1 MIRSPAKPLR
11 RVLLAGIAS
20 VLAGCVASTP
30 IKPADVMAGRGTAA
44 YAPTPEDSRLWVQAE
59 QIDKALSK
67 SEALY
72 RDTAAVAYVQSVA
85 DKLYP
90 EFAGRIRVRIVRS
103 ADFNAFALPNG
114 SIYINT
120 GLLAKLGNE
129 AQLATVLAHEAVH
142 FIDRHALSQTRN
154 IKSIRVLA
162 LGVALAGIPLA
173 GDLLAI
179 SSIYGYSRE
188 LERDADS
195 GGYLRLLTAGYDVR
209 ESVAVFES
217 MLKEVKELDIDQPV
231 FFSSHPRLQE
241 RIDSFRELSGKT
253 PAGGVVGRDEYVQA
267 LCKVYVVDLE
277 TQLRLARFKGVI
289 YLLEDASRR
298 PNYPAYADY
307 FLGEAYRQRDEKD
320 DKSKAEAAY
329 RRALAAAPEYTPTYR
344 ALGVLL
350 YQHKRYAEAR
360 PLLEQYLQRAPGA
373 ADRGYVDH
381 YLADMK

>member
-1 MIRSPAKPLR
+1 MIRSPAKLLR
-11 RVLLAGIAS
+11 RALLAGTACA
-20 VLAGCVASTP
+20 LAGCVASTP
-30 IKPADVMAGRGTAA
+30 ITPADVMAGRGTAA
-44 YAPTPEDSRLWVQAE
+44 YAPTAEDSRLWVQAE
-59 QIDKALSK
+59 QIDQALSR
-67 SEALY
+67 SDALY
-72 RDTAAVAYVQSVA
+72 RDAAAVAYVQKVA

-120 GLLAKLGNE
+120 GLLAKLTNE

-142 FIDRHALSQTRN
+142 FIERHALSQSRN
-154 IKSIRVLA
+154 IKSMRVLA

-195 GGYLRLLTAGYDVR
+195 GGYRRLLTAGYDVR

-241 RIDSFRELSGKT
+241 RIDSFRELSAKASARGI
-253 PAGGVVGRDEYVQA
+253 VGRDVYVHA
-267 LCKVYVVDLE
+267 LGKVYVVDLE

-289 YLLEDASRR
+289 YLLEDAGRR
-298 PNYPAYADY
+298 VNYPAYADY

-320 DKSKAEAAY
+320 DRSKAEAAY
-329 RRALAAAPEYTPTYR
+329 RRALAAAPEYAPTYR

-350 YQHKRYAEAR
+350 YQQKRYVEAR
-360 PLLEQYLQRAPGA
+360 PLLEQYLQRAPSA
-373 ADRGYVDH
+373 VDRGYVDH
-381 YLADMK
+381 YLAEMK